1 MFFHFPFRGI
11 VTRAGTIW
19 DLKRGAAYLIFPPDA
34 LSEPTSIVVHKWKCS
49 TRSPPLQEHEALVS
63 NVIEISTNANRALE
77 FNVEVTLFLCHSAAD
92 LQGYE
97 LVLKRLVNNGNNEWE
112 DVDGTQ
118 VLEHFSGLKIIFCVV
133 ASIYINK

>member
-19 DLKRGAAYLIFPPDA
+19 NLKQGAAYLIFPPDA
-34 LSEPTSIVVHKWKCS
+34 VSEPTSIVVNKWKCS
-49 TRSPPLQEHEALVS
+49 ACSPPLQEHEAVVS
-63 NVIEISTNANRALE
+63 NVIEISTKACEALK

-97 LVLKRLVNNGNNEWE
+97 LILRRLVNNEWKY
-112 DVDGTQ
+112 VDGTQ
-118 VLEHFSGLKIIFCVV
+118 ALRHFSGWKINFLCGC
-133 ASIYINK
+133 

>member
-1 MFFHFPFRGI
+1 M
-11 VTRAGTIW
+11 TRAGAIW
-19 DLKRGAAYLIFPPDA
+19 DLNQGAAYLMFPPDA
-34 LSEPTSIVVHKWKCS
+34 VSEPTSIVVHKWKCS

-63 NVIEISTNANRALE
+63 NVIEISTNAIRALE
-77 FNVEVTLFLCHSAAD
+77 FNVDVTLFLCHSAAD

-118 VLEHFSGLKIIFCVV
+118 ALQHFLG
-133 ASIYINK
+133 